1 MGFFPTPGAGGG
13 FPGFPGGPGGPGVPG
28 GPGGPGGPGFPGG
41 TPGQFPGCTGRR
53 SSADGSSTAIR
64 AANVV
69 YHICH

>member
-13 FPGFPGGPGGPGVPG
+13 FPGFPGGPGGPG
-28 GPGGPGGPGFPGG
+28 GPGFPG
-41 TPGQFPGCTGRR
+41 TPGQFPGCTRRR

-64 AANVV
+64 AANDV